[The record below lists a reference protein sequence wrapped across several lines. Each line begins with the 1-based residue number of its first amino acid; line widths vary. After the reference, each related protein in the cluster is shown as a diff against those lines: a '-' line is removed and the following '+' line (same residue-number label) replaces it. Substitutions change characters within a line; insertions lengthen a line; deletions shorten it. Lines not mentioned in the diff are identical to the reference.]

1 MLGVVRVFVVLR
13 VPVHHLEPGEMT
25 LDPGASKYVA
35 RVRRLRVGDG
45 LLLFHPREA
54 KEAEA
59 TIVEI
64 GRSAVRCRV
73 REVRAATVRAERS
86 VTLVQAAGKGDK
98 LDAVVRD
105 ATELGATRVV
115 VAESARSVVRLDDK
129 GESRMRRLRRVADEA
144 ARQCGRGDAP
154 EILGPLPWSEG
165 LGVET
170 GERALKLCFWER
182 ATAPAGPELLALGP
196 DRPLVVAAGP
206 EGGLDEAEIEAA
218 RAAGF
223 AVVSLGPFILR
234 TETVAAA
241 VLGAALLLHSP

>member
-1 MLGVVRVFVVLR
+1 
-13 VPVHHLEPGEMT
+13 VHHLEAGETT
-25 LDPGASKYVA
+25 LDEGASKYVA
-35 RVRRLRVGDG
+35 RVRRLREGDT

-54 KEAEA
+54 MEAEA

-73 REVRAATVRAERS
+73 HEVRASTIRAERP

-115 VAESARSVVRLDDK
+115 VAESLRSVVRLHVK
-129 GESRMRRLRRVADEA
+129 SEERLQRLRRVADEA

-154 EILGPLPWSEG
+154 DVMGPLPWSEA
-165 LGVET
+165 LRIEP
-170 GERALKLCFWER
+170 GEHALKLCFWER
-182 ATAPAGPELLALGP
+182 ATDPAGPELLGLRA
-196 DRPLVVAAGP
+196 DQPLVVAAGP
-206 EGGLDEAEIEAA
+206 EGGLDEAEIDAA
-218 RAAGF
+218 RASGF
-223 AVVSLGPFILR
+223 TVVSLGPFILR

-241 VLGAALLLHSP
+241 VLGAALLLGAKKSP